1 MTPVLD
7 FLEVVLP
14 IGGFLFGIWLYRRL
28 KKRKKK
34 KDETKSD

>member
-28 KKRKKK
+28 KKGKE